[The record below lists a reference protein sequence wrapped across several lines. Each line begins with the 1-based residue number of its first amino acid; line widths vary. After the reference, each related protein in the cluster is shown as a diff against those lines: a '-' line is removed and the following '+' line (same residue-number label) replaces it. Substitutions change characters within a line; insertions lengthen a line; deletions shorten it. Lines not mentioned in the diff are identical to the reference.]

1 MTMEKMIHPITTYL
15 RPNDTLED
23 AARVML
29 ETRMD
34 VLPVGDEQGRLV
46 GVFSRSTLYRM
57 ILEKLPSDT
66 SIHGF
71 IKTKAVTTSLGL
83 LYEMTFG
90 HNEQNIQKGYTEESV
105 LVDNKQRIV
114 GVLTKTSTVNAL
126 VASEND
132 MREEFEQLEAIMH
145 TAKAESLHRA
155 DGGNRFAEKGTS
167 KQVHQATYHW
177 DHILTRDK
185 AMKNLIVSAHKAAR
199 RNTAILLRGESGTG
213 KELFAH
219 ALHNSSPRASGPF
232 VTINCAS
239 VPEHLLEAEFFGYET
254 GAFTGADRAGRIGKF
269 ELAHKGTLFLDEIG
283 DMAINLQAK
292 LLRAI
297 EGKEF
302 YRIGG
307 TKPIQTDVRI
317 ISATNAP
324 IEEMLQQKT
333 FREELYYRLHVV
345 SFSIPPLR
353 MRMND
358 IMLLAHSFIEQLN
371 PILETAVTGIDES
384 VQRLF
389 YQYEWPG
396 NIRQLR
402 NVIERGMIMAE
413 KGMISYVDLPDEL
426 LQKAAEGNGRNIIY
440 AAEKT
445 ELARALRETNGNK
458 AKAARLLGISRSV
471 LYEKLKKYQL

>member
-1 MTMEKMIHPITTYL
+1 MTMQKMIHPITTYL
-15 RPNDTLED
+15 RPTDTLED
-23 AARVML
+23 AARAML

-46 GVFSRSTLYRM
+46 GVFSRSALYRM
-57 ILEKLPSDT
+57 ILEKVPSST
-66 SIHGF
+66 AIHGF
-71 IKTKAVTTSLGL
+71 IKTEAVTTSLDR
-83 LYEMTFG
+83 LYETTFEQLEQTIQNSQVG
-90 HNEQNIQKGYTEESV
+90 TSIIVDNEQ
-105 LVDNKQRIV
+105 RII
-114 GVLTKTSTVNAL
+114 GVLTKTSVVNAL
-126 VASEND
+126 VASKND
-132 MREEFEQLEAIMH
+132 LREQLEQLEAIMH
-145 TAKAESLHRA
+145 RANAEALHRA
-155 DGGNRFAEKGTS
+155 YSGNRQGEKASTR
-167 KQVHQATYHW
+167 QVHQAIYQW

-185 AMKNLIVSAHKAAR
+185 TMKSVIASAQKAAR
-199 RNTAILLRGESGTG
+199 RNTAVLLRGESGTG

-219 ALHNSSPRASGPF
+219 ALHNSSQRAAGPF

-283 DMAINLQAK
+283 DMALNLQAK
-292 LLRAI
+292 LLRVI

-324 IEEMLQQKT
+324 LEEMIQQKT

-345 SFSIPPLR
+345 SLSIPPLR
-353 MRMND
+353 VRTND
-358 IMLLAHSFIEQLN
+358 ILLLAQSFIKLLN
-371 PILETAVTGIDES
+371 PVLDTAVTGIDET

-389 YQYEWPG
+389 YQYAWPG

-413 KGMISYVDLPDEL
+413 EGEISLADLPEEL
-426 LQKAAEGNGRNIIY
+426 LQKAAEGIGKTIVY
-440 AAEKT
+440 AVEKAEL
-445 ELARALRETNGNK
+445 ERALRETSGNK
-458 AKAARLLGISRSV
+458 AKAARLLGMSRSV
-471 LYEKLKKYQL
+471 LYEKLKKYHL